1 MHSRFFHRSLL
12 TTMVI
17 GSLLAG
23 CQPHK
28 TDEIVT
34 STAVEAGST
43 ATADVFSAAELA
55 AAAPV
60 RQVFERLVGAASGQ
74 VRFALVQDA
83 QADWYQIEARDG
95 KLYVSG
101 NALSAISYGA
111 YEYLRQIGAMSVSWE
126 GDRIALPDRFSD
138 YPAERVTGLFKNR
151 AYLNVCAY
159 GYSTPWWGW
168 NRWQQELDWMALH
181 GVNNPV
187 AMEGQEYVWQQ
198 LWLEFGVSEAELAQY
213 FSGPAFTPWQRMGNI
228 EGHEGPLP
236 AGYIEKKRQLQKQ
249 ILKQMQLMGM
259 KPVVPAFSGYVPKQ
273 FKTLFP
279 QAKISAMPKWSG
291 FKHETYWLDPAD
303 PLFAKIAKR
312 FIEIYNAEY
321 GPQQYYLLDAFN
333 EMLPPVSKESTAQR
347 LVDLAGYGAAL
358 YQSLAQVVP
367 EATWVMQGWM
377 FGSDS
382 HFWDLASV
390 EAFLSKVPSDRLMVH
405 DIGNDRF
412 DVWQKA
418 KGFYG
423 KEWVFGFIHNYGA
436 SNPVYGDFDFYR
448 DKVNI
453 ALHDADRGNLTGY
466 GVFPEGIHSNS
477 AAYEF
482 MFDLAWQGQ
491 AADTRIWLS
500 QYLNSRYGEVSPALF
515 SAWHKIYKAVFST
528 RYWEPRW
535 WEDSA
540 GSFLL
545 MKRPNTEYLRY
556 TGAPGDLSLLDQAL
570 KELVALPTAELQS
583 PLLQYDLVDFVRHS
597 ATQHI
602 DMLLQHT
609 MLAYQQGK
617 VAQGDTL
624 QAQVKTLIIATD
636 ALMAHIPAGTTRDS
650 LYSWVAEARAYAD
663 TPAEADLYE
672 RNARQQVTVWGG
684 LKLKDYASKAWHGL
698 YAGYYLPRWQ
708 LLFQAQRQA
717 AVSGKALD
725 QQAVEQQLIAY
736 EQRWLQ
742 QPLPQPETAPQ
753 DLIAAIASIQAL
765 ITASKAPPSN
775 L

>member
-1 MHSRFFHRSLL
+1 MQLSLFRRSLL
-12 TTMVI
+12 ATAAAALML
-17 GSLLAG
+17 SA
-23 CQPHK
+23 CQPHSAG
-28 TDEIVT
+28 TTPT
-34 STAVEAGST
+34 SMPAGAQST
-43 ATADVFSAAELA
+43 ATVAFSSAELA

-60 RQVFERLVGAASGQ
+60 RQIFERVAGITEQ
-74 VRFALVQDA
+74 VQFALVQD
-83 QADWYQIEARDG
+83 QQPDWYQLEVRDG

-101 NALSAISYGA
+101 NALSAISFGA

-126 GDRIALPDRFSD
+126 GNRIALPARFD
-138 YPAERVTGLFKNR
+138 EQPAERVDALFKNR

-168 NRWQQELDWMALH
+168 TRWQQELDWMALH

-198 LWLEFGVSEAELAQY
+198 LWLEFGVSEAALTEY

-249 ILKQMQLMGM
+249 ILQQMQQLGM

-303 PLFAKIAKR
+303 PLFAKVAKR
-312 FIEIYNAEY
+312 FIELYNAEY

-333 EMLPPVSKESTAQR
+333 EMLPPVSKDSTAQR
-347 LVDLAGYGAAL
+347 LADLAGYGAAL

-367 EATWVMQGWM
+367 DATWVMQGWM
-377 FGSDS
+377 FGSDA
-382 HFWDLASV
+382 HFWDLASI
-390 EAFLSKVPSDRLMVH
+390 EAFLSKVPSNRLMVH

-418 KGFYG
+418 EGFYG

-448 DKVNI
+448 DKVNT
-453 ALHDADRGNLTGY
+453 ALNHAGKGNLTGY

-477 AAYEF
+477 SAYEF
-482 MFDLAWQGQ
+482 MFDLAWRGQ
-491 AADTRIWLS
+491 AADTRQWLG
-500 QYLNSRYGEVSPALF
+500 QYLQSRYGEVSPALF
-515 SAWHKIYKAVFST
+515 SSWYKIYKAVFST

-540 GSFLL
+540 GAFLL
-545 MKRPNTEYLRY
+545 MKRPDTEYLRY
-556 TGAPGDLSLLDQAL
+556 TGAPGDLMLLDQAL
-570 KELVALPTAELQS
+570 KELMALPAAELQA
-583 PLLQYDLVDFVRHS
+583 PLLQYDLIDFVRHS

-617 VAQGDTL
+617 VAQGDKL
-624 QAQVKTLIIATD
+624 QAQAQSLILAVD
-636 ALMAHIPAGTTRDS
+636 ALMAFAPAGTHRDT

-663 TPAEADLYE
+663 TPAEAELYE

-708 LLFQAQRQA
+708 LMFQAQRQA
-717 AVSGKALD
+717 AQSGKTLD
-725 QQAVEQQLIAY
+725 PLTIEQQLVAY
-736 EQRWLQ
+736 EQQWLQ
-742 QPLPQPETAPQ
+742 QPLPQPQPAPQ
-753 DLIAAIASIQAL
+753 DLVTAITSIQAL
-765 ITASKAPPSN
+765 IIASKAPPSN